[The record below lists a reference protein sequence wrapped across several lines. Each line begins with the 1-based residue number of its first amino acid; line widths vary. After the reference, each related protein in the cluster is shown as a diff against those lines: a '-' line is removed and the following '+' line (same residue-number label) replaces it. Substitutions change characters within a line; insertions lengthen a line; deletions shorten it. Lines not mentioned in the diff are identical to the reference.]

1 MCGDG
6 AIHSTEA
13 SRRVEQEMRQRAL
26 IVDDDLGIR
35 ETLRYALE
43 DAEFAVLEAA
53 DGTEALD
60 VLRASPDRMVVL
72 LDNFM
77 PKLDGLS
84 VLNAVAGDHDLAK
97 RHAYVLVTASPQL
110 LPEGLADIYSGL
122 VVLVISKP
130 FNLDT
135 LQETMHEALGR
146 LAVAHH

>member
-1 MCGDG
+1 
-6 AIHSTEA
+6 
-13 SRRVEQEMRQRAL
+13 MRQRAL

-43 DAEFAVLEAA
+43 DAGFAVLEAA
-53 DGTEALD
+53 DGTEALN
-60 VLRASPDRMVVL
+60 VLRASPDRLVVL
-72 LDNFM
+72 LDNLL

-84 VLNAVAGDHDLAK
+84 VLDTVAGDQDLAR

-122 VVLVISKP
+122 VVLTISKP

-135 LQETMHEALGR
+135 LQEIMHEALGR
-146 LAVAHH
+146 LTVTHH